1 MGLDVDDAALKA
13 LQADNFDNLNEMVA
27 DSPFDRHV
35 RFFNFGYRPLGDE
48 QPVGPTLGAGF
59 PNQDS
64 AQLLFQV
71 IGDTPLE
78 GRRVAEIG
86 CGRGGNLWLVRRT
99 FAPARV
105 TGVDIAFRSIAYCH
119 AAMPDADSQFAVADA
134 ERVPLGSATADVV
147 LSVETSCTYP
157 RIESFFREVA
167 RVLTVGGQFL
177 YTDLMQ
183 VGLIQPFIDTL
194 GTLGLELT
202 HHRDITA
209 NVSASRDARAARQKL
224 AYGTRPDDDTATV
237 LEYVGESGS
246 HLYELLTNDEYQY
259 TILRFTKVNDVDPPT
274 DDLLSPAAQQAVRDL
289 AELAV
294 ELLSIPSLPPTSG

>member
-1 MGLDVDDAALKA
+1 MALDVDDAALKA

-35 RFFNFGYRPLGDE
+35 RFFNFGYRPLGDD
-48 QPVGPTLGAGF
+48 QPVGPALGAGF
-59 PNQDS
+59 PNKDS

-71 IGDTPLE
+71 IGDTDLAAK
-78 GRRVAEIG
+78 RVAEVG
-86 CGRGGNLWLVRRT
+86 CGRGGNLWLVRRS
-99 FAPARV
+99 FGPASV
-105 TGVDIAFRSIAYCH
+105 TGVDIAYRSIAYCRSS
-119 AAMPDADSQFAVADA
+119 MPEPDAQFVVADA
-134 ERVPLGSATADVV
+134 ERVPLGTGSADIV

-167 RVLTVGGQFL
+167 RILTVGGHFL

-183 VGLIQPFIDTL
+183 VGLIEPFIATL
-194 GTLGLELT
+194 TALGMELE
-202 HHRDITA
+202 HRRDITP

-224 AYGTRPDDDTATV
+224 AYGTRPDDDSAAV

-259 TILRFTKVNDVDPPT
+259 TILRFRKVADIEPPAG
-274 DDLLSPAAQQAVRDL
+274 DLLSAEAQAAVRDL

-294 ELLSIPSLPPTSG
+294 ELLTVPSLPPTSD